1 MDRPARW
8 DPRHAPVRD
17 WLSKVFSE
25 ANGTPSSVRLLLGLV
40 VFCAVGAVV
49 YVLIQHARLGT
60 LIDLPPGV
68 VSVVNWSVS
77 VLAGAKAASKFGEQ
91 PPTAP

>member
-1 MDRPARW
+1 MRN
-8 DPRHAPVRD
+8 
-17 WLSKVFSE
+17 WLAKVFSE
-25 ANGTPSSVRLLLGLV
+25 SNGTPSSVRILLGLA
-40 VFCAVGAVV
+40 VFCAVGAIV

-68 VSVVNWSVS
+68 VSVVNWTVS

-91 PPTAP
+91 PPQSP